1 MGFLD
6 RFLRRSV
13 TTNQDLHTAEES
25 RPSKIDAPYVVVG
38 ASNVNDEQ
46 QVQSFNN
53 NNITF
58 SGELAGYDY
67 SKILRDKQ
75 SNIVD

>member
-1 MGFLD
+1 MGLFD
-6 RFLRRSV
+6 RFRRASMKEV
-13 TTNQDLHTAEES
+13 KKLDAAEES
-25 RPSKIDAPYVVVG
+25 RPSKIDAPQVVVG
-38 ASNVNDEQ
+38 ASNVHDET

-75 SNIVD
+75 NHIID